1 MTKSELIERVAR
13 ETGESKAHAQRMID
27 ATLATI
33 EKSLSKGEDVAVT
46 GFGRWT
52 VTKRAARTGIN
63 PRTGERL
70 RIKASRSPRF
80 AAGSRLKQAVA
91 KR

>member
-1 MTKSELIERVAR
+1 MTKSELIERVAH
-13 ETGESKAHAQRMID
+13 ETGESRAHAQRMID

-33 EKSLSKGEDVAVT
+33 EGSLAAGEDVAVT

-91 KR
+91 R

>member
-1 MTKSELIERVAR
+1 MTKTELIEHVAR

-33 EKSLSKGEDVAVT
+33 EHSLASGEDVAVT

-70 RIKASRSPRF
+70 RIGASRAPRF

-91 KR
+91 TR